1 MQPQKNLSYLIEVSE
16 DSKHWSIAQSHVRGL
31 WHIDGFLTHAC
42 DSELQHDSPP
52 TFVTESMNMTELQLL
67 FLSAIFVFTPSSY
80 LMKPSEHFKWPQSSM
95 HLWLVCEDHW
105 SNQVWVNT
113 PWYVFFEDNALKE
126 LSIKP
131 AAQTLFASHWRWAMP
146 TSDCVIITRSPRD
159 NEPNSNY
166 APGYHKSSSETTKIR
181 YLVKTLGSDDQKLG
195 CTCNS
200 LNHKKI

>member
-1 MQPQKNLSYLIEVSE
+1 MSEPYGILMVFSHILITQNCNMIHLQHLLQNVWTWLNRNFFSYLQSLYLHHLHIL
-16 DSKHWSIAQSHVRGL
+16 WS
-31 WHIDGFLTHAC
+31 
-42 DSELQHDSPP
+42 
-52 TFVTESMNMTELQLL
+52 LL
-67 FLSAIFVFTPSSY
+67 NTWNHLKVFN
-80 LMKPSEHFKWPQSSM
+80 SM
-95 HLWLVCEDHW
+95 HLWLVCADHW
-105 SNQVWVNT
+105 WNQVWVNK
-113 PWYVFFEDNALKE
+113 PWYVFFEGNALKE

-166 APGYHKSSSETTKIR
+166 APGYHKSSSETTKSR